1 MWVSNGE
8 GRSEGYST
16 DRGHVM
22 ANGMDRRAV
31 RSRRLIV
38 SAFERLLVARPFER
52 ITVSAIAQE
61 ADVDRKTFYQHFG
74 SIDGLLAAITED
86 FAARVLDEVERTVPN
101 SVGVDERGRALAVFF
116 SVLVKTISEGM
127 ERDRRYVERV
137 PVDVLFRHLS
147 HAFGRQIA
155 ERGLLDGIIPVCEQ
169 EVCLAYVLGG
179 LFALLR
185 CWMLGGCTRTPD
197 ELARTAATLAEFGLH
212 GMVQEEGIMKREQL
226 NRPA

>member
-1 MWVSNGE
+1 MNE
-8 GRSEGYST
+8 T
-16 DRGHVM
+16 
-22 ANGMDRRAV
+22 DRRAV

-52 ITVSAIAQE
+52 ITVCAIAQE

-74 SIDGLLAAITED
+74 SIDGLLSATTEGL
-86 FAARVLDEVERTVPN
+86 AARVLDEVERTVPN
-101 SVGVDERGRALAVFF
+101 SVGADERARALAVFF
-116 SVLVKTISEGM
+116 SVLVQTISEGM

-137 PVDVLFRHLS
+137 PVDVLYRHLG

-155 ERGLLDGIIPVCEQ
+155 ERGLLDGIIPACEQ
-169 EVCLAYVLGG
+169 EACLAYVLGG

-185 CWMLGGCTRTPD
+185 CWMLEGCARTPD

-212 GMVQEEGIMKREQL
+212 GMVRE
-226 NRPA
+226 

>member
-1 MWVSNGE
+1 MWVSNEE

-74 SIDGLLAAITED
+74 SIDGLLAAITD
-86 FAARVLDEVERTVPN
+86 GLAARVLDEVERAVPN
-101 SVGVDERGRALAVFF
+101 SVEPGERERALAAFF
-116 SVLVKTISEGM
+116 AVLVQTISEGM

-137 PVDVLFRHLS
+137 PVDVLYRHLS
-147 HAFGRQIA
+147 HAFSRQIA
-155 ERGLLDGIIPVCEQ
+155 ERGLLNGVIPACEQ
-169 EVCLAYVLGG
+169 EACLAYVLGG

-185 CWMLGGCTRTPD
+185 CWMLEGCARTPD

-212 GMVQEEGIMKREQL
+212 GMVDATLWGRGQKC
-226 NRPA
+226 

>member
-38 SAFERLLVARPFER
+38 SAFERLLVTRPFER

-74 SIDGLLAAITED
+74 SIDGLLAAITD
-86 FAARVLDEVERTVPN
+86 GLAARVLDEVERVVPN
-101 SVGVDERGRALAVFF
+101 SVEPGERERALAVFF
-116 SVLVKTISEGM
+116 SVLIQTISEGM
-127 ERDRRYVERV
+127 GRDRR
-137 PVDVLFRHLS
+137 
-147 HAFGRQIA
+147 
-155 ERGLLDGIIPVCEQ
+155 
-169 EVCLAYVLGG
+169 
-179 LFALLR
+179 
-185 CWMLGGCTRTPD
+185 
-197 ELARTAATLAEFGLH
+197 
-212 GMVQEEGIMKREQL
+212 
-226 NRPA
+226 